1 MEQIYQSSILQA
13 LGWAIA
19 DSIWQIAL
27 LWLVYQICI
36 GIPIKNK
43 PIIRH
48 LGSAIALLAG
58 GLWFLGTVIYNISHA
73 TNTPANGNGNVDSSF
88 SNWIESILP
97 YLSAAYLI
105 VLVVLLAKFAH
116 SVVITQRLRTT
127 ENESAGQWQQFVDDM
142 ALRFFIERK
151 VGIQISHAINVPATL
166 GFMKPIILL
175 PVASINH
182 LSISQVESII
192 MHELAHIKRHDY
204 LVNILVSLVETIL
217 FFNPFAHLLSKQVRK
232 ECELCCDD
240 AVLNHQKDPGQY
252 AYALLL
258 LERTRQQFA
267 LAVAATGSEGQLLGR
282 VKRILKQPEQKVRYR
297 NRLLALVLVAS
308 MIMGLTLL
316 SPAPKDGQAQMLAV
330 TPVHTEGPAQ
340 FIRSKASMPELLK
353 KEPVQEKKRNIQPLL
368 RKEKGKQEALMP
380 EKPEIFDEPATPALN
395 GIAEEISIFEVPVA
409 PLPPPAPR
417 SPKSPRAPRPAVPY
431 QPYEP
436 MAPPQGYPAL
446 APLDEVMQ
454 EFPKLIQIEGLN
466 EKELVAIFHEIK
478 DKHLNVNGQL
488 FAQAEQ
494 ELAALKNMAR
504 MSEARQKLMEDQQR
518 KNIEL
523 KRQQERIRVLVPGR
537 KVKPGNVSETSNDK
551 VNEEKT
557 ASRNY
562 TYAFGSSKPKVKT
575 FKDESGLTISIM
587 EDEQQIRILFSNK

>member
-1 MEQIYQSSILQA
+1 MEPIYQSSILHA

-19 DSIWQIAL
+19 DSIWQMAL
-27 LWLVYQICI
+27 LWLVFQVCI

-48 LGSAIALLAG
+48 LGSAIALLGG
-58 GLWFLGTVIYNISHA
+58 GLWFLGTVVYNLSKA
-73 TNTPANGNGNVDSSF
+73 SYSQTNSNGRGDPSF
-88 SNWIESILP
+88 SHWIESTLP

-105 VLVVLLAKFAH
+105 ILIVLLARFAH

-151 VGIQISHAINVPATL
+151 VRIQISDAINVPATL
-166 GFMKPIILL
+166 GYIKPIILL
-175 PVASINH
+175 PIASINH

-204 LVNILVSLVETIL
+204 LVNIFVTLVETIL

-282 VKRILKQPEQKVRYR
+282 VKRILKQPEQKSRYR
-297 NRLLALVLVAS
+297 NRLLALVLVAA
-308 MIMGLTLL
+308 MIMGLSLL
-316 SPAPKDGQAQMLAV
+316 SPAPKEGQSQMLAV
-330 TPVHTEGPAQ
+330 ASVHTEGPTQ
-340 FIRSKASMPELLK
+340 FIRSKTALPELLK
-353 KEPVQEKKRNIQPLL
+353 KEPVQEKKRIIQPLMKQNKDNQEVL
-368 RKEKGKQEALMP
+368 PIEKEEPMDEFALP
-380 EKPEIFDEPATPALN
+380 FLN
-395 GIAEEISIFEVPVA
+395 ANAEDLKIYEVPVA
-409 PLPPPAPR
+409 PAAPPAPR
-417 SPKSPRAPRPAVPY
+417 SPKSPHTQRPPAPY
-431 QPYEP
+431 QTYEP
-436 MAPPQGYPAL
+436 MAPPQGYPAPVPIEEL
-446 APLDEVMQ
+446 IQ
-454 EFPKLIQIEGLN
+454 EFPRLIQLEGMN
-466 EKELVAIFHEIK
+466 EKELVAIFNEMK

-494 ELAALKNMAR
+494 ELAAMKNISRMA
-504 MSEARQKLMEDQQR
+504 EARQKLIESQQR
-518 KNIEL
+518 KHVEL
-523 KRQQERIRVLVPGR
+523 KKEQERIRVITPGR
-537 KVKPGNVSETSNDK
+537 KARPDNINETSSDK
-551 VNEEKT
+551 VNRET
-557 ASRNY
+557 SGSRTYNY
-562 TYAFGSSKPKVKT
+562 TFASSKPKVKT

-587 EDEQQIRILFSNK
+587 EDEQQIRIQFSNR

>member
-1 MEQIYQSSILQA
+1 
-13 LGWAIA
+13 
-19 DSIWQIAL
+19 
-27 LWLVYQICI
+27 
-36 GIPIKNK
+36 
-43 PIIRH
+43 
-48 LGSAIALLAG
+48 
-58 GLWFLGTVIYNISHA
+58 
-73 TNTPANGNGNVDSSF
+73 
-88 SNWIESILP
+88 
-97 YLSAAYLI
+97 
-105 VLVVLLAKFAH
+105 
-116 SVVITQRLRTT
+116 
-127 ENESAGQWQQFVDDM
+127 M

-297 NRLLALVLVAS
+297 NRLLALVLVAG

-537 KVKPGNVSETSNDK
+537 KVKPGNVSETSSDK